1 MKICIIGN
9 SHVAALKLA
18 WENHFDKRCKK
29 DNDITFFASRGKSL
43 RSLKLEN
50 NKLIPDSE
58 HLKKNL
64 RATSGGKSF
73 IDLASYDVFLLY
85 GLATQPYYKHGLFYS
100 KALMEDWLAEYRAA
114 SLPIKI
120 LEMMPAGLCKK
131 IYIGHNPMPSDVLGP
146 EANLVDCKSDA
157 YELGL
162 SFINKT
168 VFNLYAAELLPQPP
182 STIAASGRNTIL
194 EYNVGSRRLDV
205 GDTRS
210 NRLHPTRDRLHMNDK
225 FGKIWLEEFF
235 KYIRKG

>member
-18 WENHFDKRCKK
+18 WVNHFDKRCKK
-29 DNDITFFASRGKSL
+29 DNDITFFASPGNSL

-58 HLKKNL
+58 QLKKNL

-73 IDLASYDVFLLY
+73 IELASYDVFLLY
-85 GLATQPYYKHGLFYS
+85 GLATQPYYNHGLFYS
-100 KALMEDWLAEYRAA
+100 KALMDDWLAEYRAA

-131 IYIGHNPMPSDVLGP
+131 IYLGHNPMPSEIL
-146 EANLVDCKSDA
+146 ESKANLVDCKSYA

-182 STIAASGRNTIL
+182 STIAASGRNTIF
-194 EYNVGSRRLDV
+194 EYNKGSRRLEM
-205 GDTRS
+205 GNTRS
-210 NRLHPTRDRLHMNDK
+210 NRLYPTGDRLHMNDK